1 MYEVDQT
8 AYGLR
13 ITMSGQLDAEESEAF
28 AQDVRSQARQLDP
41 GFSVLA
47 DLRGMDAFPPEVGE
61 RIAELM
67 AFCNEQGMGRSA
79 DVVETATTSLQMEQL
94 VEQAGIDEQVVDAS
108 RVDDW
113 ERAALEWIE
122 HGQEPNQ

>member
-1 MYEVDQT
+1 MYEIEQT

-13 ITMSGQLDAEESEAF
+13 ITLSGQLDAAESEAF
-28 AQDVRSQARQLDP
+28 AEEVRSQVRQLDD

-47 DLRGMDAFPPEVGE
+47 DLRGMEAFPPEVGE
-61 RIAELM
+61 QIAELM

-94 VEQAGIDEQVVDAS
+94 VEQAGIDERVIDAS
-108 RVDDW
+108 SVDDW
-113 ERAALEWIE
+113 EQQALEWIE
-122 HGQEPNQ
+122 RGEEIEQ